1 MEMGGGW
8 VLELD
13 IRAYFDTIDHGQLR
27 AMVQQR
33 VKDGVINRLIGKW
46 LKAGIMEKGAWSRP
60 ESGSPQGGVISSL
73 LSNIYLHHVLDE
85 WFTRDVQPRLI
96 GRSFMLRYADDA
108 TLVFTNEHDAR
119 RVQAVLGKRFARFG
133 LSLHPTKT
141 RLVPFYPPGR
151 GQDSGSFDLLGFTHY
166 WAKSRQGRWTVKC
179 KTAKDRFRRAVKSIA
194 QWCRSNRHRP
204 SVEQLATLAR
214 KLKGLYNLDSNSK
227 CNTLTD
233 LRCCTWSLSLRS
245 YLEIAEHLG
254 VHYSA
259 VNQAVKALES
269 FRRKVCS
276 YRGEIRC
283 SQPATGNRQPATVP
297 PQSSPAIAPN
307 CLIH

>member
-46 LKAGIMEKGAWSRP
+46 LKAGIMEKGAWFRP

-141 RLVPFYPPGR
+141 RLVPF
-151 GQDSGSFDLLGFTHY
+151 
-166 WAKSRQGRWTVKC
+166 
-179 KTAKDRFRRAVKSIA
+179 
-194 QWCRSNRHRP
+194 
-204 SVEQLATLAR
+204 
-214 KLKGLYNLDSNSK
+214 
-227 CNTLTD
+227 
-233 LRCCTWSLSLRS
+233 
-245 YLEIAEHLG
+245 
-254 VHYSA
+254 
-259 VNQAVKALES
+259 
-269 FRRKVCS
+269 
-276 YRGEIRC
+276 
-283 SQPATGNRQPATVP
+283 
-297 PQSSPAIAPN
+297 
-307 CLIH
+307 